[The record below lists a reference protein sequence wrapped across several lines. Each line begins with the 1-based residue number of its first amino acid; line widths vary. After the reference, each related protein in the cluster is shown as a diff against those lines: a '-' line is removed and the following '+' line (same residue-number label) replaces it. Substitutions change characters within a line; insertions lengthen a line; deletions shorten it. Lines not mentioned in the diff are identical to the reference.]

1 MPRDVVTLFAQE
13 AGKKLIRKHC
23 RQIGLPVDGLRRLVE
38 EIVDKSTMQ
47 RRHGLWE
54 AFDEVLGETE
64 DAEAADAP

>member
-13 AGKKLIRKHC
+13 AGKKLIRKYC
-23 RQIGLPVDGLRRLVE
+23 REIGLPVESLRRLVE

-54 AFDEVLGETE
+54 AFDEVLGETDYTE
-64 DAEAADAP
+64 GANAS

>member
-13 AGKKLIRKHC
+13 AGKRLIIKHC
-23 RQIGLPVDGLRRLVE
+23 RQIKLPVESLRRLVE

-64 DAEAADAP
+64 DAEDADAS

>member
-13 AGKKLIRKHC
+13 AGNKLIRKHC
-23 RQIGLPVDGLRRLVE
+23 RQIGLPVENLRRLVE

-54 AFDEVLGETE
+54 AFDEVLGETDE
-64 DAEAADAP
+64 AETTDAS